1 MDERIAERVA
11 EGRSGQ
17 PALIGFPVDNHSSF
31 LRGAAD
37 APPLIREALRSHA
50 SNLWTEGGRDLETDL
65 SLLDVGD
72 VQDESTDGARI
83 EEAVGLLLARGLRP
97 IALGGDHSITSH
109 IVRAFESRF
118 DDLEMLQLDAHPDLY
133 DSLDGSRASHA
144 CPMARIL
151 ERGRVRR
158 LVQAGIRTMN
168 GHQKEQAERFGVEV
182 IEMRE
187 WDGAGLPAFSGSL
200 YITIDMDSLDPAFA
214 PGVAHREPGG
224 FSSRQMIDVIQ
235 RVEGRIVGADVVE
248 FNPRRDPAEITAPL
262 CAKLVKELA
271 ARMGS

>member
-1 MDERIAERVA
+1 MHERIAERIA
-11 EGRSGQ
+11 EGRPGQ
-17 PALIGFPVDNHSSF
+17 PVLIGFPVDNHSSF

-50 SNLWTEGGRDLETDL
+50 SNLWTEGGRDLETDP
-65 SLLDVGD
+65 LLDAGD
-72 VQDESTDGARI
+72 LRDESDDGTRI
-83 EEAVGLLLARGLRP
+83 EQAVDLLLARGLRP

-109 IVRAFESRF
+109 IVRAFEARF

-133 DSLDGSRASHA
+133 DSLEGSRASHA

-168 GHQKEQAERFGVEV
+168 GHQKEQADRFGVEV
-182 IEMRE
+182 IEMRA
-187 WDGAGLPAFSGSL
+187 WDGAGLPAFSGPL
-200 YITIDMDSLDPAFA
+200 YITVDMDSLDPAFA

-224 FSSRQMIDVIQ
+224 FSSRQVIDVIQ
-235 RVEGRIVGADVVE
+235 RIEGRIVGADVVE
-248 FNPRRDPAEITAPL
+248 FNPRRDPAGITAPL